1 MKEKNRAFGKCEK
14 CIGITPCKILKDGR
28 IVCEYCTN
36 EVENFDF
43 KPVLKVTKDSLSEQ
57 RLET

>member
-1 MKEKNRAFGKCEK
+1 MKGKNRVFGTCEK

-43 KPVLKVTKDSLSEQ
+43 KPVLKVSKDSLSEQ